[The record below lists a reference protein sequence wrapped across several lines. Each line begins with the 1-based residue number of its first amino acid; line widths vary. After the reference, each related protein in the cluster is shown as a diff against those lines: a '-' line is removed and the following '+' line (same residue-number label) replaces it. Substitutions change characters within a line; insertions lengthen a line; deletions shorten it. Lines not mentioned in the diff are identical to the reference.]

1 MAKEIELKLSVC
13 KHHVES
19 LKKHPLLQSGSVTDL
34 GAKTLKNIYFD
45 TPEHALSGEKVALR
59 IREKGGRYIQTLKT
73 SGSADG
79 GLHARH
85 EWEWEIDEPELDFAL
100 LRKAQWPQ
108 ALNTAD
114 VLDRIEPV
122 FATDFVRH
130 AWLYEGEDAQG
141 QALRIELALDQGQAW
156 VDQHGER
163 RHDPICELELELLE
177 GDPTGLF
184 SVALQLAA
192 QVPLLSSDISK
203 AQRGYRLSRPDL
215 YPVDPERLPLPLAA
229 TLEELFCLLLVREL
243 GLWPQYLEAWRFKR
257 EWRHVTEALE
267 SLRNMGAI
275 YESFADI
282 IPLDPDGELDQLLT
296 KLIRQLRDV
305 DAWHRAAG
313 LTEGQAADWQMLAR
327 QRAEARVDV
336 LLQTLG
342 FGQIA
347 LRIGQQIVSRSWR
360 KRWSEAQREQAQAV
374 IEMH

>member
-1 MAKEIELKLSVC
+1 MAKEIELKLTVC

-19 LKKHPLLQSGSVTDL
+19 LKKHPLLQSDKVTDL

-59 IREKGGRYIQTLKT
+59 IREKAGCYIQTLKT

-100 LRKAQWPQ
+100 LHKAQWPQ
-108 ALNTAD
+108 ALNAPE
-114 VLDRIEPV
+114 LLERIEPV

-130 AWLYEGEDAQG
+130 AWLYEGEDDAG
-141 QALRIELALDQGQAW
+141 QPLRIELALDQGQAW

-177 GDPTGLF
+177 GEPSGLF
-184 SVALQLAA
+184 SVALALAA
-192 QVPLLSSDISK
+192 QIPLLSSDISK

-215 YPVDPERLPLPLAA
+215 YPYRLQRLPLASA
-229 TLEELFCLLLVREL
+229 ETLEELFCRLLVREL
-243 GLWPQYLEAWRFKR
+243 GLWPQYLEAWQFKR
-257 EWRHVTEALE
+257 EWQYVTDALE

-282 IPLDPDGELDQLLT
+282 IPLDADGELDQLLT

-305 DAWHRAAG
+305 DAWHRSAE
-313 LTEGQAADWQMLAR
+313 LMEGQAVTWQA
-327 QRAEARVDV
+327 QAQKRAQARVDV
-336 LLQTLG
+336 LLQTIG

-347 LRIGQQIVSRSWR
+347 LRIGQQLVSRSWR
-360 KRWSEAQREQAQAV
+360 KRWSEAQRELAQAP